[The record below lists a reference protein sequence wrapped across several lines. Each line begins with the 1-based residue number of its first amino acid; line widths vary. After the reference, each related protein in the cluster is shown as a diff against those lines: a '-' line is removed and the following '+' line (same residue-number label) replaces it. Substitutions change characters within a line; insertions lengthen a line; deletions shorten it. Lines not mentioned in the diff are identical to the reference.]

1 MKLGELIIDF
11 RFVLDYVMK
20 GNISQKPK
28 IVTIFI
34 RKTLKMFCLVRQVT
48 LVNLN
53 AMQSSMLEFNLTF
66 AEIAMSATISLA
78 KS

>member
-28 IVTIFI
+28 IVTIFV

-66 AEIAMSATISLA
+66 GEIAMSATISLA